1 MMAHPDEEVWAGM
14 LREALAGDET
24 RYRSFLEA
32 ITPSLRR
39 LVTVRAGG
47 MGAADCEDIL
57 QDTLLAIHLKRHT
70 WRADE
75 PVRPWLFA
83 IARYKIVD
91 AFRARGRRVTVDI
104 AEFAETLPAPAQD
117 DPTDAGDI
125 ARVIAHLDP
134 RSAQIVRAIGLEG
147 AGIAETGNRLGMS
160 EGAVRVALHRGLKKL
175 AALRRSML
183 E

>member
-1 MMAHPDEEVWAGM
+1 MAHPEEEVWAGM
-14 LREALAGDET
+14 LRDALAGDEA
-24 RYRSFLEA
+24 RYRCFLEA

-39 LVTVRAGG
+39 LVQVRAGG
-47 MGAADCEDIL
+47 MGAADCEDIV

-91 AFRARGRRVTVDI
+91 AFRARGRRVAVDI
-104 AEFAETLPAPAQD
+104 ADFAETLPAPAQD
-117 DPTDAGDI
+117 DPTEAGDI
-125 ARVIAHLDP
+125 ARVIGHLDP

-147 AGIAETGNRLGMS
+147 AGIAETGARLGMS

>member
-1 MMAHPDEEVWAGM
+1 MAHPDEEVWAEM
-14 LREALAGDET
+14 LRDALAGDEA

-32 ITPSLRR
+32 ITPPLRR
-39 LVTVRAGG
+39 LVSVRAGG
-47 MGAADCEDIL
+47 MGTAECEDIL
-57 QDTLLAIHLKRHT
+57 QDTLLAVHLKRHT
-70 WRADE
+70 WRTDE

-91 AFRARGRRVTVDI
+91 AFRARGRRVTIDI
-104 AEFAETLPAPAQD
+104 ADFAETLPAPPED

-125 ARVIAHLDP
+125 ERVIGHLDP
-134 RSAQIVRAIGLEG
+134 RSAQIVRAIGIEG
-147 AGIAETGNRLGMS
+147 VGIAETGERFGMS

>member
-1 MMAHPDEEVWAGM
+1 MAHPEEEVWAGM
-14 LREALAGDET
+14 LRDALAGDEA
-24 RYRSFLEA
+24 RYCCFLEA
-32 ITPSLRR
+32 ITPVLRR
-39 LVTVRAGG
+39 LVQVRAGG
-47 MGAADCEDIL
+47 MGSADCEDIL

-70 WRADE
+70 WRVGE

-104 AEFAETLPAPAQD
+104 ADFAETLSAPQEA
-117 DPTDAGDI
+117 DPTEAGDI
-125 ARVIAHLDP
+125 ARMISHLDP
-134 RSAQIVRAIGLEG
+134 RAAQIVRAIGLEG